1 MCRVA
6 VHGRC
11 RASPWLIEF
20 SGAAQSCFT
29 LSRSA
34 SFKLTSETGGLAHST
49 VQGSSLFIVIG
60 EKNSE
65 HYNGAMS
72 EIYVEVSDMEGRGGG
87 VQVNGGGGCQVND

>member
-11 RASPWLIEF
+11 HASPWLIEF

-34 SFKLTSETGGLAHST
+34 SFREVSLLTSETGGLAHST
-49 VQGSSLFIVIG
+49 VQGSSLFIVMS

-65 HYNGAMS
+65 HYNGVMS
-72 EIYVEVSDMEGRGGG
+72 KMVEVSDIWEGE
-87 VQVNGGGGCQVND
+87 GGGGSSE